1 MSMEDIFDAKAL
13 LYDEFELA
21 NIKKN
26 VDNDSIF
33 DNNNIKNAEV
43 LLKMF
48 EQNDNAKL
56 IEIQANDYLN
66 KIKNMIGKPLDKKD
80 HVKVDK
86 DFIQSLKSIIV
97 LKNGQISDD
106 YLEYLSYVYYAMCN
120 NTMDVYN
127 KLKQQNIELEYYMLD
142 ENYYNIIGYNN
153 IDWESYQKKNR
164 KVLLREAY
172 KYDLL
177 DELLEILNINNDFSI
192 EPSLDENN
200 IMEKFFRKMINTF
213 DIKMLAQSNLYI
225 FSFAVAREDQEM
237 IEYLKKLYAINPN
250 IDFSAAMFKKY
261 ELITML
267 KDNFELEQVAPLT
280 TEQQNSLYSLEEMIT
295 PKKLLTGIKYF
306 FDMIK
311 VNPNLSLSYEGRHC
325 IDFIVWKELPIVP
338 ELLAQMDKEEQYEL
352 SETLRLHNYNG
363 GNVKS
368 SLKLNKLIR
377 ELYSK
382 YLEKEQY
389 KVIKKE
395 YKQNKN
401 KRKI

>member
-1 MSMEDIFDAKAL
+1 MSMEDIFDAKVL
-13 LYDEFELA
+13 CYDEFELA

-26 VDNDSIF
+26 VDNDSVF
-33 DNNNIKNAEV
+33 DNNNIKNADE
-43 LLKMF
+43 LLKII
-48 EQNDNAKL
+48 EKNDNAKL

-66 KIKNMIGKPLDKKD
+66 KIKNIIGKPLDKKD

-86 DFIQSLKSIIV
+86 DFIQSLKSIII
-97 LKNGQISDD
+97 LKNDQISNN
-106 YLEYLSYVYYAMCN
+106 YLEYLSYIYYALCN
-120 NTMDVYN
+120 NTMDIYN
-127 KLKQQNIELEYYMLD
+127 KLKQQNAQIEYYMLD

-164 KVLLREAY
+164 RTLLREAY
-172 KYDLL
+172 KNSLL
-177 DELLEILNINNDFSI
+177 DELLEILNINDDFYLHTHIS
-192 EPSLDENN
+192 ESHLMEN
-200 IMEKFFRKMINTF
+200 IFRKMINTF
-213 DIKMLAQSNLYI
+213 DIKMLAQSDLYI
-225 FSFAVAREDQEM
+225 FNLAIKNEDQEM
-237 IEYLKKLYAINPN
+237 INYLKNLYAINPT
-250 IDFSAAMFKKY
+250 IDFSAMMFKKY

-280 TEQQNSLYSLEEMIT
+280 IEQQYSLYSLEEMIT
-295 PKKLLTGIKYF
+295 PKKLLTVIKYF

-325 IDFIVWKELPIVP
+325 IDFIVGKELPIVP

-352 SETLRLHNYNG
+352 YETLRLHNYNG